1 MKEQLLSYQEMGC
14 VARMISRDQKAGS
27 ISQYQSR
34 EQNLS
39 TCTIST
45 LLANKVLVV
54 VVDLNQQTEFRGLGG
69 RIGPV
74 LKRC

>member
-14 VARMISRDQKAGS
+14 VARTISRYQKAGS
-27 ISQYQSR
+27 ISQDQSR

-69 RIGPV
+69 RIGPI